1 MEGKIEMDKSE
12 EKLLEDIKNIS
23 NETYDGLFKD
33 SIQIKKCRE
42 ILKEYKNN
50 AGEQRKAYDT
60 ILKLYKLYDEN
71 NMEKQYNFIGD
82 ILDLIVGY
90 IGNKEMLIWE
100 EYMKT

>member
-1 MEGKIEMDKSE
+1 MEMDKQE

-23 NETYDGLFKD
+23 NETYDGLFKN
-33 SIQIKKCRE
+33 SIQIEKCRE

-50 AGEQRKAYDT
+50 GGTQRKAYDT
-60 ILKLYKLYDEN
+60 ILELYKLYDEKD
-71 NMEKQYNFIGD
+71 MEGQYNFIGD
-82 ILDLIVGY
+82 ILDIIVGY

>member
-1 MEGKIEMDKSE
+1 MDKPE

-23 NETYDGLFKD
+23 NETYDGLFKY

-50 AGEQRKAYDT
+50 GGTQRKAYNT
-60 ILKLYKLYDEN
+60 ILELYKLYDEK
-71 NMEKQYNFIGD
+71 NMENQYNFTGD
-82 ILDLIVGY
+82 ILDIIVGY
-90 IGNKEMLIWE
+90 TGNKEMLIWE